1 LGFFLFFLRELASNL
16 RRNPLVAMATI
27 TTVTVLT
34 LLLGLFVALM
44 QNLQLMGHELEAD
57 IQIVAYLDDSA
68 EASGDQLDLLN
79 AKIRALP
86 GVQGV
91 RLIHK
96 EAALKHLMERMNG
109 RIDLADIRR
118 NPLPNS
124 FEIRVDKPT
133 NLRPVADKVAGLKGV
148 TKVKFGEAIAHK
160 MMAFNKTLRTVGL
173 SVLGLLFVSTVLVIS
188 NTIRLTVFARRKE
201 IEVMQMVG
209 AAGWFIQIPFLLEG
223 LIQGLLG
230 SALGAA
236 AVSESYTLL
245 VPQLSK
251 AVPFIPVLAPEA
263 LMPQLIPAMLGLGAV
278 VGGLGSFLSV
288 SRYVK
293 V

>member
-1 LGFFLFFLRELASNL
+1 MGLFGFFLRELGSNL

-27 TTVTVLT
+27 STVTVLT

-44 QNLQLMGHELEAD
+44 QNLQMIGHELAAD
-57 IQIVAYLDDSA
+57 IQIVAYLDDSVDA
-68 EASGDQLDLLN
+68 AGLEEMQTKIKGLPSVEA
-79 AKIRALP
+79 
-86 GVQGV
+86 V

-124 FEIRVDKPT
+124 FEIRVDKPV
-133 NLRPVADKVAGLKGV
+133 NLRAVADKVAGYKGV
-148 TKVKFGEAIAHK
+148 LKVKFGEAIAHK
-160 MMAFNKTLRTVGL
+160 MIAFNNTLRTVGL
-173 SVLGLLFVSTVLVIS
+173 SVLALLFISTVLVIS

-236 AVSESYTLL
+236 AVSESYGLL

-251 AVPFIPVLAPEA
+251 AVPFIPLLSPEA
-263 LMPQLIPAMLGLGAV
+263 LMPELVPAMLGLGAV
-278 VGGLGSFLSV
+278 VGALGSFISV